1 MEPPEPGGGAFT
13 LIRDSSLSQ
22 IKERG
27 EILTNTSAVVPD
39 MTDTNASRAA
49 VDAAEHYSAYI
60 NISTFTFT
68 IFEDFTLV
76 IPSMKLCLTVR
87 LGAVE
92 WNVINREWRGGAC
105 YSYIH

>member
-60 NISTFTFT
+60 STFTFT
-68 IFEDFTLV
+68 IFEDFSLV
-76 IPSMKLCLTVR
+76 NPSMKLNCETW
-87 LGAVE
+87 GHGVE
-92 WNVINREWRGGAC
+92 LPTEDGEEQDQTKTMHA
-105 YSYIH
+105 